1 MKERGFEKQY
11 IAATKFWITIKI
23 PEIQVLFL
31 LSPSSNKNQ
40 KSYPFPHLK
49 WQSQYMVLN
58 KY

>member
-11 IAATKFWITIKI
+11 IAATKFLITINI

-40 KSYPFPHLK
+40 KSYPFPT
-49 WQSQYMVLN
+49 
-58 KY
+58 